1 MLRLPLGQRR
11 LSGFLTAALLFCV
24 MAPVVAQ
31 GGLRTVPW
39 GHTRVIETAQGR
51 RVRPGLA
58 VADRMIVTLRQGME
72 TQAQRP
78 LANVGGRVARA
89 LGHGQY
95 LVELVPGTDLAAAI
109 VKLRGQ
115 PGIESVEPDLIMY
128 PAVVPN
134 DPEYTKQYHL
144 PLISAPAGWDV
155 VTGGPVVIAV
165 IDSGVDLDHPDIA
178 ANLWV
183 NLGET
188 PKNGRDDDKNG
199 YVDDVNGWDFYHNN
213 NNPNPT
219 PNGKDENFDGEPDE
233 QVSHGTLVSG
243 LAAAVTNNG
252 YGVAGVSWGAKI
264 MALQVFPDDGG
275 TAVSTVIDAVNYAVA
290 NGADIINLSIG
301 GGYTSAFTAPFSAA
315 YAAGCVLVVAGG
327 NSGAE
332 LTDAQST
339 WESPVCN
346 DGTNVLIDNHLI
358 GVAATDQF
366 DRKASYSN
374 FDSSSAHF
382 IDVAAPGEALYGPT
396 AYFPAYPAFAKY
408 FGTNSGTSFSCPLVS
423 GLAALVLSRNPGLT
437 PAQVLAAITGGA
449 DNIDEKNPGYVGK
462 LGSGRIN
469 VARTLGVMLPPAAV
483 LDLAA
488 TDTAGD
494 DGGSISLTWRKSP
507 DDGAGAQNVES
518 YQVLRREAATS
529 LEVVATLPAG
539 STSYQDATVTDGT
552 DYYYVVRTVAG
563 ALSTDSTEVGP
574 VRSANDAP
582 PPAVTNLRVVDRPN
596 DDGGAIRLSWDAYSA
611 PADFAG
617 FVVYRATHDFVSTT
631 GLTPLKV
638 IANSAAVAYLDTGVQ
653 DGADYYYA
661 VGVRDTAGN
670 EDTDLSGTGPVQS
683 YANGAVT
690 FAAGLHLLGTPAVPA
705 DPDPAAFFGIAP
717 AEFRCARWAPDRDLY
732 DLYTPPVSEALQ
744 LSLGRGLWVHLPQA
758 VQVQATGQTAPAG
771 DFDIDLTPGWHML
784 ANPFLGPFDFAET
797 TVTYE
802 GATMDLLSADAVG
815 ALSAF
820 AWVWD
825 STAGAYAIAYPQLDG
840 TSRMIAPWQGFWV
853 IAHKPCRLT
862 LVRPLTTARVTSA
875 SVKRPGGRTVNSSS
889 RGPAVAYALPL
900 EVRSASGRSRCY
912 VGAADR
918 EWLAPQPPQPQ
929 RTAMITAAAPGR
941 QGGYGYGVALAQ
953 NGPSAIIWNLRVSQL
968 VAGETVRISVPD
980 LSVVPANQT
989 VTLEDLAVSRR
1000 MSLRTTSGY
1009 EFTPRSGETSRDFRL
1024 TVSHAGQGVLVA
1036 TGLVAQQTRG
1046 GYAQMSFTLSAPASC
1061 SVSVLN
1067 MAGRTVRIVEQGVLR
1082 PTGSNV
1088 VLWDGRSQTGTK
1100 VPAGLYLVQLEAR
1113 SSTGESAKSLTTL
1126 RVQQ

>member
-1 MLRLPLGQRR
+1 MLSICFHQRR
-11 LSGFLTAALLFCV
+11 LSGFLTAALLCCV
-24 MAPVVAQ
+24 AGSALAQ
-31 GGLRTVPW
+31 GPLKTVPW

-51 RVRPGLA
+51 RLRPGLA
-58 VADRMIVTLRQGME
+58 VADRLIVTLRPGME
-72 TQAQRP
+72 TQAQGP
-78 LANVGGRVARA
+78 LSNVGGRTARA

-109 VKLRGQ
+109 VRLRGQ
-115 PGIESVEPDLIMY
+115 PGIDSVEPDLIMY
-128 PAVVPN
+128 PALVPN
-134 DPEYTKQYHL
+134 DPEYTQQPHL
-144 PLISAPAGWDV
+144 PQISAPAGWDV
-155 VTGGPVVIAV
+155 ATGGPVVIAV
-165 IDSGVDLDHPDIA
+165 IDSGVDLDHPDLADHI
-178 ANLWV
+178 WV
-183 NLGET
+183 NSGET
-188 PKNGRDDDKNG
+188 PKNGRDDDGNG
-199 YVDDVNGWDFYHNN
+199 YKDDVNGWDFYHNN

-219 PNGKDENFDGEPDE
+219 PNGKDDNFDGEADE

-301 GGYTSAFTAPFSAA
+301 GGYTSAFTPPFNAA

-346 DGTNVLIDNHLI
+346 DGTNVLVDNHLI
-358 GVAATDQF
+358 GVAAVDQF

-374 FDSSSAHF
+374 FDSSSSHF

-396 AYFPAYPAFAKY
+396 AYFPTYPAFAKY
-408 FGTNSGTSFSCPLVS
+408 FGTNSGTSFACPLVS
-423 GLAALVLSRNPGLT
+423 GLAALVLSREPDLT
-437 PAQVLAAITGGA
+437 PAQVREAIVGGA
-449 DNIDEKNPGYVGK
+449 DNIDDRNPGYVGK

-488 TDTAGD
+488 TDTLGD

-507 DDGAGAQNVES
+507 DDGAGAQNVDS
-518 YQVLRREAATS
+518 YQVLRREEGTS
-529 LEVVATLPAG
+529 LAVIATLPAG
-539 STSYQDATVTDGT
+539 STAYQDVAVTDGT

-563 ALSTDSTEVGP
+563 DLSTDSTEVGP
-574 VRSANDAP
+574 VQSANDAP
-582 PPAVTNLRVVDRPN
+582 PPVVAGLQAVDRPN
-596 DDGGAIRLSWDAYSA
+596 DDGGVIRLSWDAYNA
-611 PADFAG
+611 PADFAA
-617 FVVYRATHDFVSTT
+617 FVVYRATHDFVSTV

-638 IANSAAVAYLDTGVQ
+638 ITKSTAVAYLDAAAQ

-690 FAAGLHLLGTPAVPA
+690 FAAGLHLLGPPAVPT
-705 DPDPAAFFGIAP
+705 DPDPAALFGIAP
-717 AEFRCARWAPDRDLY
+717 AEFRCARWAPDRGVY
-732 DLYTPPVSEALQ
+732 DLYSPPVTEALQ
-744 LSLGRGLWVHLPQA
+744 LSLGRGLWVHLPQS
-758 VQVQATGQTAPAG
+758 VQVQASGQTAPAG
-771 DFDIDLTPGWHML
+771 DFDLDLTAGWHML
-784 ANPFLGPFDFAET
+784 ANPFLGPFDFAEA
-797 TVTYE
+797 TVTFE

-820 AWVWD
+820 AWVWN
-825 STAGAYAIAYPQLDG
+825 STAGMYEIAYPPLEG
-840 TSRMIAPWQGFWV
+840 TQRMIAPWQGFWV

-862 LVRPLTTARVTSA
+862 LVRPLTTARAVSA
-875 SVKRPGGRTVNSSS
+875 SARPSVATAGRSS
-889 RGPAVAYALPL
+889 RGLAVAYVLPL
-900 EVRSASGRSRCY
+900 EVRTARGRSRCY
-912 VGAADR
+912 VGTAER

-929 RTAMITAAAPGR
+929 GAALITAAAPGR

-953 NGPSAIIWNLRVSQL
+953 NCPSAIIWNLRVSQL
-968 VAGETVRISVPD
+968 VAGETVRVSVPD
-980 LSVVPANQT
+980 LSGVPANQT
-989 VTLEDLAVSRR
+989 VTLEDMAVGRR
-1000 MSLRTTSGY
+1000 LSLRTASAY
-1009 EFTPRSGETSRDFRL
+1009 EFTPRSGETTRDLRL
-1024 TVSHAGQGVLVA
+1024 TVSRTPQSVLLA

-1046 GYAQMSFTLSAPASC
+1046 GYAQMSFTLSAPAHC
-1061 SVSVLN
+1061 SVTVLN
-1067 MAGRTVRIVEQGVLR
+1067 MAGRMVRAVEQDVLR

-1088 VLWDGRSQTGTK
+1088 VLWDGRSQTGTT

-1126 RVQQ
+1126 RVQR